1 MSQFNRNSV
10 LLAHAAL
17 LGVALIYGSSFLI
30 AKSAMQGAMP
40 PRAFIQFRVTG
51 AALLFWMLMPLSGK
65 QRFFSIPLADRWRLA
80 ICAVFGVTTNM
91 LFSLKDLKS
100 QPL

>member
-40 PRAFIQFRVTG
+40 PRAFIQFRVT
-51 AALLFWMLMPLSGK
+51 
-65 QRFFSIPLADRWRLA
+65 
-80 ICAVFGVTTNM
+80 
-91 LFSLKDLKS
+91 
-100 QPL
+100 